1 MGQICLSDEYGPNL
15 PKSFFFFFFA
25 KHDSMD
31 INLKISLF
39 EKMSLE
45 KMIFSVKNVFW
56 KYDIY
61 VWS

>member
-1 MGQICLSDEYGPNL
+1 
-15 PKSFFFFFFA
+15 
-25 KHDSMD
+25 MD

-61 VWS
+61 VLSQQGSAEVAIKVGTWI